1 MELFPL
7 IRAGKG
13 AEVRVLLEDDKG
25 DHKRDVNV
33 RNEKGQVRRPSHLF
47 NPVHPLGYFFY

>member
-13 AEVRVLLEDDKG
+13 AEVRALLEDDKG
-25 DHKRDVNV
+25 GHKRDVNV
-33 RNEKGQVRRPSHLF
+33 RNEKGQVRFHTCCLHIFLF
-47 NPVHPLGYFFY
+47 VV